1 MKGLMELLAKAKLV
15 SLSEEEK
22 AQLAADDLAAESVLP
37 EEPAVPE
44 AAPVAETEPLPA
56 VDGEPRAVSAEAL
69 QILEDK
75 PLDEIF
81 AEAGVPES
89 PFPAERFL
97 RLLDGLRAMD
107 AQTRRLAVMAMD
119 SADDNWQV
127 ADSVLDAERKV
138 AVLEAY
144 KQRIGAQVA
153 GTEQQTAAQ
162 IEELKAAQARSA
174 EAVHRQIA
182 ELEQLLER
190 QVRSSAQQISALEET
205 LRATREAA
213 GREVRRVDQEI
224 ERLSEIPSQF
234 GQPPAAPT

>member
-1 MKGLMELLAKAKLV
+1 MELLAKAKLV

-22 AQLAADDLAAESVLP
+22 AQLADEVAAETALPPEPALP
-37 EEPAVPE
+37 ESASVPE
-44 AAPVAETEPLPA
+44 AEPEAESTVAT
-56 VDGEPRAVSAEAL
+56 GEPTAVASEEL

-75 PLDEIF
+75 PLEEIF

-127 ADSVLDAERKV
+127 ADSVLDAERKIS
-138 AVLEAY
+138 VLDSY
-144 KQRIGAQVA
+144 KQRVGAQVA
-153 GTEQQTAAQ
+153 GAEQQTAAQ
-162 IEELKAAQARSA
+162 IEELKTTQARSA
-174 EAVHRQIA
+174 EAVRRQIA

-190 QVRSSAQQISALEET
+190 QVRGSAQQIAALEET

-213 GREVRRVDQEI
+213 SRESRRVDQEI
-224 ERLSEIPSQF
+224 ERLSEIPTQF
-234 GQPPAAPT
+234 GQPPAASQ

>member
-1 MKGLMELLAKAKLV
+1 LKGLMELLAKAKLV

-22 AQLAADDLAAESVLP
+22 AQIAVDDLAAD
-37 EEPAVPE
+37 AVP
-44 AAPVAETEPLPA
+44 PL
-56 VDGEPRAVSAEAL
+56 ESAEPELVSIPESEPQADAVEPQVAAASEDL
-69 QILEDK
+69 QIAEDK
-75 PLDEIF
+75 PLEEIF

-127 ADSVLDAERKV
+127 ADSVLDAERKI
-138 AVLEAY
+138 AVLDSY
-144 KQRIGAQVA
+144 KQRVGAQVA
-153 GTEQQTAAQ
+153 GAEQQTAAQ
-162 IEELKAAQARSA
+162 IEELKTTQARSA
-174 EAVHRQIA
+174 EAVRRQIA

-190 QVRSSAQQISALEET
+190 QVRGSAQQISALEET

-213 GREVRRVDQEI
+213 GREARRVDQEI

-234 GQPPAAPT
+234 GQPPAA

>member
-1 MKGLMELLAKAKLV
+1 MELLAKAKLV
-15 SLSEEEK
+15 SLSEEER
-22 AQLAADDLAAESVLP
+22 AQLAAGDLTAEAVLPLESVVPDPAPGPEADTVTAAE
-37 EEPAVPE
+37 EEPP
-44 AAPVAETEPLPA
+44 AAAAE
-56 VDGEPRAVSAEAL
+56 DL
-69 QILEDK
+69 QVLEGK
-75 PLDEIF
+75 PLEEIF

-127 ADSVLDAERKV
+127 ADSVLDAERRI
-138 AVLEAY
+138 AVLDAY
-144 KQRIGAQVA
+144 KQRIDAQVA

-174 EAVHRQIA
+174 EAVRRQIA

-190 QVRSSAQQISALEET
+190 QVRSSAQQIAALEET
-205 LRATREAA
+205 LRATRDAA
-213 GREVRRVDQEI
+213 GREARRVDQEI
-224 ERLSEIPSQF
+224 ERLSEIPGQF
-234 GQPPAAPT
+234 GQPPAASQ